1 MGLFVGVMVM
11 TSLPMELI
19 IQSMLL
25 FFCNTSSHRH
35 RDINTFEFFSRYF
48 EDFMAKQK
56 STEADIDGETSLQY
70 ILDEDD
76 SHLPLTEQRFLRI
89 LVNPIDVVSHLYVL
103 INISLC
109 LIYLLPIYQL
119 YLLEV

>member
-1 MGLFVGVMVM
+1 
-11 TSLPMELI
+11 
-19 IQSMLL
+19 
-25 FFCNTSSHRH
+25 
-35 RDINTFEFFSRYF
+35 
-48 EDFMAKQK
+48 MAKQK